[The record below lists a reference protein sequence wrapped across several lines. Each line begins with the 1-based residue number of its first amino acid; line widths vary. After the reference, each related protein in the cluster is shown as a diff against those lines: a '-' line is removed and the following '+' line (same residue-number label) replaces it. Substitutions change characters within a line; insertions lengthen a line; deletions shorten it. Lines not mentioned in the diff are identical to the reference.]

1 MEMNHP
7 LWPVVRESARRIVKS
22 EDIIITAPDRFSD
35 LIDELS
41 DKISENIPQRVT
53 FPIHE
58 TLNTNEIWVYSTIN
72 GIRQVMVYIGVTE
85 PDISACWVEMS
96 IDDGFSAVL
105 HSCFQ
110 LLQAGYPGC
119 VGCGGSA
126 QEGRWDELAFRS
138 RVSDRS

>member
-1 MEMNHP
+1 MPLIGLNMEMNHP

-58 TLNTNEIWVYSTIN
+58 ILNTNEIWVYSTIN

-96 IDDGFSAVL
+96 IDDGLRAVL

-110 LLQAGYPGC
+110 LLQAL
-119 VGCGGSA
+119 S
-126 QEGRWDELAFRS
+126 LIHI
-138 RVSDRS
+138 

>member
-7 LWPVVRESARRIVKS
+7 LWPVVRESARRMVKS
-22 EDIIITAPDRFSD
+22 EDIIINAPDRFSD
-35 LIDELS
+35 LIDDLS

-58 TLNTNEIWVYSTIN
+58 TSKNNEISVYSTIN
-72 GIRQVMVYIGVTE
+72 GIRQVIVYIGITE
-85 PDISACWVEMS
+85 PDISVCWIKMS
-96 IDDGFSAVL
+96 IDDGFTAVL

-126 QEGRWDELAFRS
+126 QEGRWDELVFRS
-138 RVSDRS
+138 RVSD

>member
-7 LWPVVRESARRIVKS
+7 LWPVVRESARRMVKS

-58 TLNTNEIWVYSTIN
+58 TSKNNEIWVYSTLN
-72 GIRQVMVYIGVTE
+72 GLRQVIVYIGAAE
-85 PDISACWVEMS
+85 PDISACWIKMS
-96 IDDGFSAVL
+96 SDDGFRAVL
-105 HSCFQ
+105 RSCFQ

-119 VGCGGSA
+119 VGCEGSI
-126 QEGRWDELAFRS
+126 QEGRWDESAFRS
-138 RVSDRS
+138 RLSDRN

>member
-7 LWPVVRESARRIVKS
+7 LWPVVRESARRMIKS

-58 TLNTNEIWVYSTIN
+58 ILNTNEIWVYSTIN

-96 IDDGFSAVL
+96 IDDGLRAVL

-119 VGCGGSA
+119 VGCGGSI
-126 QEGRWDELAFRS
+126 QEGRWDELSFRS
-138 RVSDRS
+138 RVRDRN